1 MQLQNDGLFSS
12 RERLEMEDLRV
23 MGLYNVESDHPLGI
37 DISSSSLP
45 LSLVY
50 DSIWSPISELR
61 PKLHPHQKRAFEFMW
76 QNIAGSLH
84 PEKMNSKL
92 ENTGGCV
99 ISHTPGSGKT
109 LSVISF
115 LVSYLKLYPGTRPL
129 VLAPKNAAYVW
140 WKEFQKWGV
149 STPVHLIHPFESY
162 KKEVWDPMFKHSP
175 TGNRRP
181 NVKMLHVIDCL
192 SKLKHWR
199 ENPSVLLMSYPAF
212 FSFTFKESKFEYRRF
227 MADILLNSPGLLI
240 LDEGHNPRST
250 ISKLRKQLMKVNTDL
265 RILLSGT
272 LFQNNFEEY
281 FNTLTLARPRFVDDV
296 IRDLDPRM
304 VMSSRKIGG
313 RKSTRKER
321 LARKLFVEE
330 IGQKIESINEDERR
344 QGFNLL
350 NRTTNGFI
358 DSHDGDRSDSL
369 PGLQI
374 YTVMLASTDMQKE
387 TLTKLQNFITQKRCP
402 LDLELLITVGS
413 IHPWLIKTV
422 ASVDDYFDKTELDK
436 IEKYRKNYSSGSKVK
451 FLVDLVHRSAIR
463 GERVLVFCHN
473 IPPINFLVQL
483 FDDIFGWSRGR
494 EVLVL
499 QGDQELFERARIMD
513 KFNMGTNNEC
523 RVLLASTLACAE
535 GISLTAASRVVL
547 LDSEWNHAK
556 TRQAIA
562 RAFRPGQT
570 KVVYVYRLLA
580 LDTWEEDKYNSNEWK
595 AWLSKMIFL
604 GEYINFTCSRPV
616 SVPEDELLRELA
628 EEDHRQTIQMILQ
641 QED

>member
-1 MQLQNDGLFSS
+1 
-12 RERLEMEDLRV
+12 MEDLRW
-23 MGLYNVESDHPLGI
+23 MGLYNLESDPYG
-37 DISSSSLP
+37 DGISSFSMPSSG
-45 LSLVY
+45 VY
-50 DSIWSPISELR
+50 DSVWAPVSELR
-61 PKLHPHQKRAFEFMW
+61 SKLHSHQKRAFEFVW
-76 QNIAGSLH
+76 RNIAGSLN
-84 PEKMNSKL
+84 PEKMNKES

-99 ISHTPGSGKT
+99 ISHSPGSGKT

-115 LVSYLKLYPGTRPL
+115 LVSYLRLYPGSRPL
-129 VLAPKNAAYVW
+129 ILAPKTAVYVW
-140 WKEFQKWGV
+140 WKEFGKWGV
-149 STPVHLIHPFESY
+149 STPVHLIHPMESY
-162 KKEVWDPMFKHSP
+162 KKEVWDPKVKLSS
-175 TGNRRP
+175 TGHRRP
-181 NVKMLHVIDCL
+181 NVKMMHIIDCL
-192 SKLKHWR
+192 SKLKQWR
-199 ENPSVLLMSYPAF
+199 ETPSVLLMSYPAF
-212 FSFTFKESKFEYRRF
+212 FAFTFKESKIEYRKF
-227 MADILLNSPGLLI
+227 MAEILLNSPGLLI

-296 IRDLDPRM
+296 IRELDRRM
-304 VMSSRKIGG
+304 VHSLKKLGG
-313 RKSTRKER
+313 KKASRKER

-330 IGQKIESINEDERR
+330 IGQKIESSNEEDRKR
-344 QGFNLL
+344 GFNLL
-350 NRTTNGFI
+350 SKTTNGFI
-358 DSHDGDRSDSL
+358 DSHDGDASHAL

-374 YTVMLASTDMQKE
+374 YTLMLRSTDVQKE
-387 TLTKLQNFITQKRCP
+387 ILTKLQNSITQKRCP

-422 ASVDDYFDKTELDK
+422 ASVDDYFNINELHN
-436 IEKYRKNYSSGSKVK
+436 IEKYKKNFSSGSKVK
-451 FLVDLVHRSAIR
+451 FLVDLVHKSSIR
-463 GERVLVFCHN
+463 GDRVLIFCHN
-473 IPPINFLVQL
+473 IPPINFLSQL
-483 FDDIFGWSRGR
+483 FESIFGWSKGK

-499 QGDQELFERARIMD
+499 QGDQELFERARVMD
-513 KFNMGTNNEC
+513 KFNAEGNNKC

-562 RAFRPGQT
+562 RAFRPGQK

-604 GEYINFTCSRPV
+604 GEYINFTGSKPV
-616 SVPEDELLRELA
+616 EVPEDELLKEMA
-628 EEDHRQTIQMILQ
+628 EEDQGQMIQMMLKQ
-641 QED
+641 D

>member
-1 MQLQNDGLFSS
+1 MQLQNEGLFSS
-12 RERLEMEDLRV
+12 KEKLGMEDLRL
-23 MGLYNVESDHPLGI
+23 MGLYNLESAHPLGN
-37 DISSSSLP
+37 DISSSSMP
-45 LSLVY
+45 LFEAYGSV
-50 DSIWSPISELR
+50 WTPISDLR
-61 PKLHPHQKRAFEFMW
+61 SRLHSHQKRAFEFMW
-76 QNIAGSLH
+76 RNIAGSLH
-84 PEKMNSKL
+84 PEKMRNES
-92 ENTGGCV
+92 ESTGGCV
-99 ISHTPGSGKT
+99 ISHSPGSGKT

-115 LVSYLKLYPGTRPL
+115 LVSYLRLHPGSRPL
-129 VLAPKNAAYVW
+129 ILAPKTAVYIW

-149 STPVHLIHPFESY
+149 STPVHLIHPFQSY
-162 KKEVWDPMFKHSP
+162 KKEVWDPKFKQSP

-181 NVKMLHVIDCL
+181 NVKMMHIIDCL
-192 SKLKHWR
+192 SKLKQWR

-212 FSFTFKESKFEYRRF
+212 FTFTFKESKVEYRRF
-227 MADILLNSPGLLI
+227 MAGVLIKSPGLLI

-250 ISKLRKQLMKVNTDL
+250 ISKLRKQLMKVNTEF

-281 FNTLTLARPRFVDDV
+281 FNTLCLARPRFVDDI
-296 IRDLDPRM
+296 IRDLDPRNI
-304 VMSSRKIGG
+304 VSSRKQGG
-313 RKSTRKER
+313 RKINRKER

-330 IGQKIESINEDERR
+330 IGQKIESVNEDERR

-350 NRTTNGFI
+350 NKTTNGFI
-358 DSHDGDRSDSL
+358 DSHDGDGSDTL

-374 YTVMLASTDMQKE
+374 YTLILTSTDFQKE
-387 TLTKLQNFITQKRCP
+387 ILTKLQNFITQKRCP

-422 ASVDDYFDKTELDK
+422 ASVDNYFDDDELDK
-436 IEKYRKNYSSGSKVK
+436 IEKYKNNFSTGSKVK
-451 FLVDLVHRSAIR
+451 FLVDLVHKSSIR
-463 GERVLVFCHN
+463 GERVLIFCHN
-473 IPPINFLVQL
+473 IPPINFLAQL
-483 FDDIFGWSRGR
+483 FDDIFGWSRGQ

-499 QGDQELFERARIMD
+499 YGEQELFERARIMD
-513 KFNMGTNNEC
+513 KFNAESGNKC

-570 KVVYVYRLLA
+570 KMVYVYRLLA

-604 GEYINFTCSRPV
+604 GEYINFTCSKPV
-616 SVPEDELLRELA
+616 EVPEDELLKELA
-628 EEDHRQTIQMILQ
+628 EEDQRQMIQMIMMQ
-641 QED
+641 D